1 VTQRA
6 TVWLTDWQVG
16 DTGLAAAPGIEVEW
30 RLSAP
35 DVWTARLFGD
45 PRSIDFELDTEV
57 DAVPGRAVIVTRG
70 LVEDVECVRVT
81 RSPDGAAVD
90 GSATT
95 ERVRSTLE
103 MLEGD
108 VMGYLVRLRVDAM
121 TPDVT

>member
-1 VTQRA
+1 MEALGTRC
-6 TVWLTDWQVG
+6 
-16 DTGLAAAPGIEVEW
+16 
-30 RLSAP
+30 LS
-35 DVWTARLFGD
+35 ARLFGE